1 MARIGDTIQAGLNT
15 YDPSPY
21 LQAQQRATSAIGSSI
36 ASGIGAVGDAIKDRR
51 DKKDSIKTSKEL
63 AKAMATLFPES
74 ASAMEPIIAQ
84 LDDEET
90 PLSQR
95 AALGAQIGEFINM
108 GVQKSRD
115 TALMDFERQKIGLEG
130 RRVAIAE
137 AMPQLEADALQNAA
151 ISQNDIQLNDA
162 LSRFSAIAEMEAPL
176 GDKLPDM
183 TGTQELISKYIEE
196 GEGQKALNAVESY
209 EKARIKQM
217 EPLMAAD
224 PGLRL
229 TEIPDVDATGQPINR
244 SVFVSPQGDLLDL
257 NRQPINQTAPVDGM
271 VLPPRND
278 IPQEQQ
284 RRIQPMPNV
293 GLGIRPATSAVTPT
307 QAKIEEAKL
316 AEIEQN
322 LTKQADIKKS
332 ALAGAEETLKLID
345 ELPTHPGF
353 AEAVGA
359 GFYRALGAI
368 PGIPDDLTPA
378 GADKAG
384 AVSKIETLQAGAF
397 LTAIQQLRGLG
408 ALSNTEGEK
417 LQAAAANLNR
427 KQSEEDFKKS
437 LLTYR
442 RQVQR
447 VVEELKST
455 TGAASPAAPATSA
468 ADRLKA
474 AKSRLGQ

>member
-1 MARIGDTIQAGLNT
+1 MALIGQG
-15 YDPSPY
+15 
-21 LQAQQRATSAIGSSI
+21 AQ
-36 ASGIGAVGDAIKDRR
+36 GIGIDYSSVGDSAWKLANANVAGITGMLGAGVDYIKDRR

-63 AKAMATLFPES
+63 AKAMSVLYPE
-74 ASAMEPIIAQ
+74 AAGALEPVIAQ

-115 TALMDFERQKIGLEG
+115 NALMNLETQRLGLEG

-137 AMPQLEADALQNAA
+137 AMPQMERESALGIAQTD
-151 ISQNDIQLNDA
+151 NDIKLNDA
-162 LSRFSAIAEMEAPL
+162 LSRFTAIAEMEAPL
-176 GDKLPDM
+176 GDKLPEM
-183 TGTQELISKYIEE
+183 KETQDLISKYIEE
-196 GEGQKALNAVESY
+196 GNGQKALNAVESY

-217 EPLMAAD
+217 EPLMGAD

-229 TEIPDVDATGQPINR
+229 TEIPDVDANGQPINR

-278 IPQEQQ
+278 IPQDQP
-284 RRIQPMPNV
+284 RRIQPMPNA

-307 QAKIEEAKL
+307 QAKIDEAKL

-322 LTKQADIKKS
+322 LTKQTDMKKS
-332 ALAGAEETLKLID
+332 ALAGAQETLKLID

-353 AEAVGA
+353 QEAVGA
-359 GFYRALGAI
+359 GFYNAVGGI
-368 PGIPDDLTPA
+368 PGVPDDFTPA
-378 GADKAG
+378 GTDKAG
-384 AVSKIETLQAGAF
+384 AVSKIEKLQAGAF

-408 ALSNTEGEK
+408 ALSDAEGKK
-417 LQAAAANLNR
+417 LEAAAANLNR

-437 LLTYR
+437 LLDYR
-442 RQVQR
+442 RQVER
-447 VVEELKST
+447 VVQEIQST
-455 TGAASPAAPATSA
+455 TATAAPAQSA
-468 ADRLKA
+468 ADRLRALK
-474 AKSRLGQ
+474 R